1 VEKTGC
7 VRARQAVDL
16 HLSRKAH
23 LRADTCRH
31 HLQKCQSHLVDLST
45 DLVCVPCW
53 GNAAW
58 SRRHGRDPKRVTASR
73 ANGRPSIRSARLH
86 WESHVF
92 KRVRQGALAL
102 AVLAPA
108 GSTVT
113 ARGTTVLLVAELLA
127 VLVIISVVWAAIWSS
142 DRSGARTHWRS
153 WTASCDEGALICPER
168 RVRGY
173 CPLPRGGSAGH
184 GRTPGAR
191 LAGAA
196 ARNAVALI
204 KYG

>member
-1 VEKTGC
+1 MTC
-7 VRARQAVDL
+7 IFLVRHICEPKLA
-16 HLSRKAH
+16 
-23 LRADTCRH
+23 RH

-73 ANGRPSIRSARLH
+73 ANGRPAIRSARLH

-142 DRSGARTHWRS
+142 HRSGARTHWRS
-153 WTASCDEGALICPER
+153 WTACCDGRDAYLSRTSGTGILPAASR
-168 RVRGY
+168 RVGRARPHARREAGG
-173 CPLPRGGSAGH
+173 RGGAKRRRLDPVRHNSAAQ
-184 GRTPGAR
+184 R
-191 LAGAA
+191 
-196 ARNAVALI
+196 
-204 KYG
+204 